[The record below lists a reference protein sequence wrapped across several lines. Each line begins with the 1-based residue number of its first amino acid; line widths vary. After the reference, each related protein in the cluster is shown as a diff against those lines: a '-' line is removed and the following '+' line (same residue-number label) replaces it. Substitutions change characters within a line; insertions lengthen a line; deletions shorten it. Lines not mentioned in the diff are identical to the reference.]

1 MLYFN
6 IVILSTITVENETSG
21 LKYIIFSDFP
31 RKKEPNL
38 IKVFFFIAQRA
49 VKTGIIENSL
59 DQLKK
64 VKVLLVS

>member
-38 IKVFFFIAQRA
+38 RKVVFFIAQRA
-49 VKTGIIENSL
+49 VKNGIIENSL